1 MKLGRKAVRL
11 AAILVVVAA
20 LGSVVVVAEESGG
33 AEADAATA
41 GADAATDAATADD
54 AAAAADD
61 ASAATDEAVTA
72 ANAGADATS
81 SSSSKAADDK
91 EKEHRPEEDWGYYY
105 DPKNEFCGEFD
116 CYSILGFDYE
126 SFGRSPPDTKTIT
139 QAYRLLSRKWH
150 PDKQRG
156 KSKDFAE
163 ERFVRINKA
172 HKVLTNKRRRKEYD
186 YLRDRPEEY
195 IHKYGTN
202 VMYHYAP
209 KSDVV
214 MVLLILLIACNAFTW
229 FAQKNRWQK
238 VADHVVQLALEG
250 ATLRDGGSDES
261 VAIREKALEILAEQ
275 KQKEATNNAATA
287 AAADDGGGK
296 GKKGSAATRR
306 GSSGSAKSPSP
317 TKKKGGA
324 KATKKEQKEQ
334 EMEELRPIVVQLVR
348 EEHQDF
354 GGGFHLPTWR
364 DLLITKLAIWPV
376 QLSKAMVWQIG
387 YWGRRLRGLDL
398 SESERVVLTRRAM
411 GEITWHSLSDED
423 QADACTQD
431 LWIVTN
437 LEDWREM
444 QEVKRLGAGY
454 QKKYNRWKRKQGS
467 KLE

>member
-1 MKLGRKAVRL
+1 MKLGRKTVRL
-11 AAILVVVAA
+11 AAILVVLAA
-20 LGSVVVVAEESGG
+20 LGSVAAVAEESGG
-33 AEADAATA
+33 AEAEAATA
-41 GADAATDAATADD
+41 GADAATDAAGANAD
-54 AAAAADD
+54 DD

-72 ANAGADATS
+72 ANAGADATTS

-214 MVLLILLIACNAFTW
+214 MVLLILLIACNVFTW

-287 AAADDGGGK
+287 AAADDDGGK

-317 TKKKGGA
+317 TPGLLKRIGG
-324 KATKKEQKEQ
+324 
-334 EMEELRPIVVQLVR
+334 RR
-348 EEHQDF
+348 
-354 GGGFHLPTWR
+354 
-364 DLLITKLAIWPV
+364 
-376 QLSKAMVWQIG
+376 WQIT
-387 YWGRRLRGLDL
+387 LC
-398 SESERVVLTRRAM
+398 S
-411 GEITWHSLSDED
+411 WH
-423 QADACTQD
+423 
-431 LWIVTN
+431 
-437 LEDWREM
+437 
-444 QEVKRLGAGY
+444 
-454 QKKYNRWKRKQGS
+454 
-467 KLE
+467 

>member
-20 LGSVVVVAEESGG
+20 LCSVVVVAEESGG
-33 AEADAATA
+33 AEAEAA
-41 GADAATDAATADD
+41 GAEAAAAAADGAADD
-54 AAAAADD
+54 AAAAP
-61 ASAATDEAVTA
+61 DEAATA
-72 ANAGADATS
+72 ANAGADATTS
-81 SSSSKAADDK
+81 SSTTADDK
-91 EKEHRPEEDWGYYY
+91 EEEHRPEEDWGFYY

-156 KSKDFAE
+156 KNKEFAE

-186 YLRDRPEEY
+186 YLRDRPDEY

-214 MVLLILLIACNAFTW
+214 MVLLILLIAGNAFTW
-229 FAQKNRWQK
+229 FAQKNRWQT

-275 KQKEATNNAATA
+275 KQKQKEAANNAAA

-296 GKKGSAATRR
+296 GKKDSTATRR
-306 GSSGSAKSPSP
+306 GSSGSAKGPSP

-354 GGGFHLPTWR
+354 GGGFHRPTWR

-398 SESERVVLTRRAM
+398 SESEREVLTRRAM

-423 QADACTQD
+423 RADACTQD
-431 LWIVTN
+431 LWIVAN

-454 QKKYNRWKRKQGS
+454 QKKYNRWTKKQGS